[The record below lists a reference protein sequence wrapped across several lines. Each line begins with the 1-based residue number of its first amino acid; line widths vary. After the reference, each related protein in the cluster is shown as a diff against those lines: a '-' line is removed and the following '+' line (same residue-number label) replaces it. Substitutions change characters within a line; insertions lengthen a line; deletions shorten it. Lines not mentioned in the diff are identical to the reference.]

1 MKRQISFSMPL
12 RNLSA
17 TEDLEMDELMV
28 GHSYFM
34 ASSAEELRLK
44 LDYEII
50 PLIKEYEKDGLLQPS
65 DELKD
70 KINEWESLLD

>member
-1 MKRQISFSMPL
+1 
-12 RNLSA
+12 
-17 TEDLEMDELMV
+17 MV